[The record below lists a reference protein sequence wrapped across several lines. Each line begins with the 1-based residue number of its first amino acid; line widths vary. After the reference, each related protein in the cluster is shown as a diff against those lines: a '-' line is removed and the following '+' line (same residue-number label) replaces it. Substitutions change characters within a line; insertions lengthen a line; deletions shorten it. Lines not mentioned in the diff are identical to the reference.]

1 MNTNRALCTGHSSM
15 AQPALNRL
23 IHFATLLTGKFL
35 IGLRNYDN
43 FRTRCSAEQYKMLN
57 VLQTSETYVQSDHAY
72 SSAR

>member
-1 MNTNRALCTGHSSM
+1 M

-23 IHFATLLTGKFL
+23 IHFTTSLTGKFL

-43 FRTRCSAEQYKMLN
+43 FQMHCSVEQYKMLN

-72 SSAR
+72 SSAL